1 MGILSAFLVNDTIAL
16 LGIPLIIYISKHIG
30 IRPVVLLISL
40 AFGISVG
47 STMTPIGNPQN
58 LLIAIL
64 INLFL
69 TYMILRIYFRKDLSA
84 VDTAKTYQDKRL
96 AMTTAVNSIDEN
108 ASLSIIENP
117 HLAKTS
123 TVILLLTIAGF
134 IISEFLHLLHIASI
148 GLSEIALLG
157 AAVLYILSGR
167 DCKDILKNIDYSV
180 LVFFVAMFVVSSALV
195 FWCD

>member
-69 TYMILRIYFRKDLSA
+69 TYMILQIYFRKDLSA
-84 VDTAKTYQDKRL
+84 VDTAKPYQDKRL

-148 GLSEIALLG
+148 GLSKSALLA
-157 AAVLYILSGR
+157 AAVLYILSGK
-167 DCKDILKNIDYSV
+167 DCKDILKNRLFCAIIFRCNVCSYFCT
-180 LVFFVAMFVVSSALV
+180 LVF
-195 FWCD
+195 